1 MTNRL
6 IDRLSEEMLH
16 APDEMDASVAPPRFD
31 EARDRIRLTVERLEL
46 AGIPSETLHAVLMS
60 ETLSRLIDEN
70 GPLFVAAML
79 AQFSSALFRDAGSE
93 RQ

>member
-1 MTNRL
+1 L

-31 EARDRIRLTVERLEL
+31 EARDHIRLAVQGLER

-60 ETLSRLIDEN
+60 ETLSCLIHED
-70 GPLFVAAML
+70 GLLFVAAML
-79 AQFSSALFRDAGSE
+79 ALFSSLFRDAGCE